1 MIVARYILIRNLL
14 FLIVVI
20 LFNPALSQ
28 AQNGNQSEKMAFEF
42 KETKTKLVLGYLI
55 RMLKL
60 DVEFDETVQNKPLT
74 MSEDEITV
82 RDFIELVMK
91 QMRLVARMKNEKT
104 ILIFADTTQNLEK
117 YQHLPEWTKT

>member
-14 FLIVVI
+14 FLIVVV

-28 AQNGNQSEKMAFEF
+28 AQNGNQSEKMGFEF
-42 KETKTKLVLGYLI
+42 KEAKTKLVLGYLI